1 MPNMS
6 HQFQDTAIR
15 SPTLQPG
22 TAVAVTGATGFIGRR
37 LVERLAEQDVTVTA
51 LMRSAASGARL
62 ECIGAKTIKL
72 DLSDSWS
79 TRAALQGI
87 EVVFHCAYDWDN
99 EAWNLAAMRALI
111 PGCRANGVR
120 RLVHLSSFVVYQT
133 PADGEVTE
141 DSPEDTSD
149 AGYAYTKRQL
159 EREILGAV
167 REVSFPGTILQP
179 TIVYGP
185 YSQPWTL
192 NPADMLR
199 YGTVV
204 LPDRGEGIC
213 NAVYVDDVVSAMIIA
228 AQHPRAVGE
237 RFLISGPGRTTWNQ
251 FYEEM
256 ARAVSANGPHY
267 RPVAEIER
275 ESSKLRKL
283 LWLVGDPAR
292 VIRRV
297 AQSGPG
303 RKLAHTGLRPLPPGV
318 RQRVGDWLSCPTTRW
333 RGHVHLPNPG
343 QLYFLQSRAT
353 IGSDKARRIL
363 GYAPQFDFPTGMVP
377 TSRFLEEIY
386 LRSAERRRHVTLHAR
401 KL

>member
-1 MPNMS
+1 MS
-6 HQFQDTAIR
+6 HQFQDTAIP

-22 TAVAVTGATGFIGRR
+22 TAAAVTGATGLIGGR
-37 LVERLAEQDVTVTA
+37 LVERLAEQGVAVTA
-51 LMRSAASGARL
+51 LLRSAASGSRL
-62 ECIGAKTIKL
+62 ERTSAKTVKL
-72 DLSDSWS
+72 DLSDSGS
-79 TRAALQGI
+79 ARAALKGT

-99 EAWNLAAMRALI
+99 DAWNLTAMRALI
-111 PGCRANGVR
+111 ASCRANRVR

-133 PADGEVTE
+133 PAEGEVTE
-141 DSPEDTSD
+141 QSPEERCNP
-149 AGYAYTKRQL
+149 GYACTKRQL
-159 EREILGAV
+159 EREILSAV
-167 REVSFPGTILQP
+167 REDSFPGTILQP

-213 NAVYVDDVVSAMIIA
+213 NAVYVDDVVSAMILA
-228 AQHPRAVGE
+228 AQHPGAVGE
-237 RFLISGPGRTTWNQ
+237 RFLISGPGRTTWAQ

-256 ARAVSANGPHY
+256 ARAVGANGPHY

-275 ESSKLRKL
+275 ESSKVRKL
-283 LWLVGDPAR
+283 LRLVAHPAR

-303 RKLAHTGLRPLPPGV
+303 RKLVHKGLGPLPPGI
-318 RQRVGDWLSCPTTRW
+318 RRRVDDWLSRPTTRW

-353 IGSDKARRIL
+353 ISSDKARRIL
-363 GYAPQFDFPTGMVP
+363 RYAPQFDFLTGMVP
-377 TSRFLEEIY
+377 TSRFLKEIY
-386 LRSAERRRHVTLHAR
+386 LQGAERRRDEISAA
-401 KL
+401 